1 MYQVITPHCPA
12 PLDLVHCM
20 FGRGVTR
27 VWTWSSPIGT
37 LWPQKCHKMLLPCTL
52 IVFRGIQPHIF
63 SRYNLPNNS
72 MFNTNGAPL
81 RGMGGNSVELQ
92 RFER

>member
-37 LWPQKCHKMLLPCTL
+37 LWPQKWPIMHPSST
-52 IVFRGIQPHIF
+52 
-63 SRYNLPNNS
+63 SRYTAAAKTAKNAAVEYRMVHGS
-72 MFNTNGAPL
+72 RKNGSKCIRCVP
-81 RGMGGNSVELQ
+81 
-92 RFER
+92 